1 MRIIFLEDVP
11 GSGRAGEVKEVKS
24 GYARNFLLPRNLAAP
39 ATHDQLQRIESLRK
53 TAEVKRIKEEQDLAL
68 LVEHLSQ
75 FTVALSAKISPAG
88 RFYGAVSALHIAEE
102 LSRMADREI
111 DRNSVHLAE
120 PIREP
125 GDYSVNLRFA
135 HGVSTTIQVT
145 VTAEGVDEEPDELP
159 EPDQTEDSL
168 EQANAETISDLTEDP
183 APSTTA
189 TEDPVEDVI
198 EEAKETIEQDPADVQ
213 DPEKES

>member
-11 GSGRAGEVKEVKS
+11 GSGRAGEVKEVKN
-24 GYARNFLLPRNLAAP
+24 GYARNFLLPRKLAAP
-39 ATHDQLQRIESLRK
+39 ATHDQLQRIENLSK
-53 TAEVKRIKEEQDLAL
+53 AGEEKRIREEQNLAL

-88 RFYGAVSALHIAEE
+88 RFYGAVTALQIAEE

-111 DRNSVHLAE
+111 DRRSIHLAE
-120 PIREP
+120 PIHEP

-145 VTAEGVDEEPDELP
+145 VAVEGEEAEPDELP
-159 EPDQTEDSL
+159 EIDQTEDSV
-168 EQANAETISDLTEDP
+168 EQTNTEAIFDLTEET

-189 TEDPVEDVI
+189 TEEPAENVI
-198 EEAKETIEQDPADVQ
+198 EEVKETIEQDAADVQ
-213 DPEKES
+213 EPEKES